1 VGASS
6 RDIRLEA
13 TLFVESTVSL
23 SWEIHRNTLIGD
35 LLADERTAPFVKEL
49 LQKHSP
55 FGQAAQSQNEEVA
68 AMFQAFL
75 KYMPLRN
82 IVRFN
87 PDGSDLDK
95 LIAELNRRVSAAS

>member
-1 VGASS
+1 
-6 RDIRLEA
+6 
-13 TLFVESTVSL
+13 VSL

-55 FGQAAQSQNEEVA
+55 FGPAPSEEVA
-68 AMFQAFL
+68 AMLEAFM

-82 IVRFN
+82 VVNFN
-87 PDGSDLDK
+87 ANAGLDLDDM
-95 LIAELNRRVSAAS
+95 LAQLNRLVSST